1 MHPTV
6 TPRVITH
13 FEPWMA
19 LSFSDG
25 SIGPDFERVNLNQLE
40 AFYSLR
46 ATAYDSY
53 LPSLA
58 EQIPALLRAW
68 DFRWGATSIPTSLA
82 VYWGEEIGR
91 RTDGEAMLQ
100 ALSAASDK
108 LAGDFGTWKTPWGD
122 TASSVSPA
130 TSSSRSTT
138 RARASR
144 SASPRRA
151 GARSRHSA
159 RARRHEKIYGTT
171 GNSFVAVVEFG
182 DRVKARAGVGG
193 GESGEKSPHFN
204 DQAARYSTGPET
216 HFTRSW
222 RDTSS
227 GSIIP
232 AADACRRAAPA
243 ASEITKPRLL
253 APGFDTCTNGHGLH
267 RSTMTMTNTR

>member
-6 TPRVITH
+6 TPRVITR

-82 VYWGEEIGR
+82 VYWGEEVGR

-108 LAGDFGTWKTPWGD
+108 LARLRHLEDAVGRHQSLPASHRRHRPAVQRRGPEHPGRLHLVALGLARVIRRAHAHRHGKMANDGEQLCGGGRNHTDRAERGGNGEQRGGDPVAAFQ
-122 TASSVSPA
+122 
-130 TSSSRSTT
+130 RSGCAGI
-138 RARASR
+138 ARAIQNVQ
-144 SASPRRA
+144 RA
-151 GARSRHSA
+151 ERG
-159 RARRHEKIYGTT
+159 
-171 GNSFVAVVEFG
+171 
-182 DRVKARAGVGG
+182 
-193 GESGEKSPHFN
+193 
-204 DQAARYSTGPET
+204 RY
-216 HFTRSW
+216 
-222 RDTSS
+222 
-227 GSIIP
+227 
-232 AADACRRAAPA
+232 RAAA
-243 ASEITKPRLL
+243 FD
-253 APGFDTCTNGHGLH
+253 PG
-267 RSTMTMTNTR
+267 R